1 MALTKVTGKGL
12 DNNVVDSTKLST
24 NSVTET
30 KIASGAVTSAKI
42 SDGTVSA
49 DDLSSTLD
57 LSSKTVTLPT
67 TSVTAAMLSSTL
79 DLSSKTVTLPT
90 SATATLDQNIA
101 LLGFKMAIT
110 DGLTVFNLV
119 DGVVD
124 EFEDESGVDNSAS
137 TNANYCATND
147 VYSNNLTAG
156 CVSAGFTTNSI
167 TEPDTSTAGTN
178 PAPGSGTYG
187 SFIVP
192 NGMTSLNIFTWGAG
206 GGSGPGTSISGNCAA
221 NNRAHGGGGGYST
234 GKLAVTSGQTLT
246 IVVGEGGDGAGSAPI
261 ATFGGGLGGYRPSP
275 AVFSPISQPN
285 LRGGGGIYPSSVPA
299 PDPKGENGHGGGL
312 AGVFTN
318 SLDNGAPVAVIIAG
332 AGGGGTFN
340 FDRPDFN
347 PQTSA
352 NPGGAGGGL
361 QGLTVN
367 DSAQTSSRDTFTSHP
382 GNTTGTPHGGG
393 GSQSAGGQGGI
404 GAPSA
409 AGGPNSKL
417 GQTGGLFYGGNNY
430 VEEGDNYSVG
440 SGGGAG
446 YYGGGGGAWE
456 PGISGTGGGGS
467 SYYGHPQV
475 TCGATEAGSLCEG
488 GGLAIPSY
496 VASTNEGGTEVAS
509 GEDGYVFLTGSFSAF
524 GLPGGGS
531 STIIS
536 DPFTA
541 NTVPTT
547 ARIVVFEENVDTPS
561 LNTDIIASISRNNGS
576 NYTTATLTD
585 SGYVTGSSGQR
596 ILTGTA
602 TISGQP
608 SGQSMRWKLE
618 LANNT
623 VKIHGVALQW
633 K

>member
-49 DDLSSTLD
+49 DDLASSLD

-67 TSVTAAMLSSTL
+67 TSVTAAMLSNTL
-79 DLSSKTVTLPT
+79 DLSSKTVTLPQ

-124 EFEDESGVDNSAS
+124 EFEDESGTDGSAS
-137 TNANYCATND
+137 TNLNYNSTDDYYIN
-147 VYSNNLTAG
+147 SNSPDGNPIG
-156 CVSAGFTTNSI
+156 PNSYSAGFSMSAI
-167 TEPDTSTAGTN
+167 TEPDTSVTGTN
-178 PAPGSGTYG
+178 PAQGSGTYG
-187 SFIVP
+187 TFTVP
-192 NGMTSLNIFTWGAG
+192 NGMTSVDAYVFGAG
-206 GGSGPGTSISGNCAA
+206 GGTGFWLAPHHSASA
-221 NNRAHGGGGGYST
+221 GGGGGFTEGTIS
-234 GKLAVTSGQTLT
+234 VSPGQVLY
-246 IVVGEGGDGAGSAPI
+246 VNAGEGGRQGGPGSPGPSVAFSGGGSGGGQGSGGGLSYVGTAPASTATAPQIMVVAGSGGGGAYNQGSNNGGVGGGLTGSRGNSTTFAQTSAGQQGGGGGQSSGGQASACGVSGTFLTGGAGSS
-261 ATFGGGLGGYRPSP
+261 GGG
-275 AVFSPISQPN
+275 A
-285 LRGGGGIYPSSVPA
+285 
-299 PDPKGENGHGGGL
+299 
-312 AGVFTN
+312 
-318 SLDNGAPVAVIIAG
+318 
-332 AGGGGTFN
+332 
-340 FDRPDFN
+340 
-347 PQTSA
+347 
-352 NPGGAGGGL
+352 
-361 QGLTVN
+361 
-367 DSAQTSSRDTFTSHP
+367 
-382 GNTTGTPHGGG
+382 
-393 GSQSAGGQGGI
+393 
-404 GAPSA
+404 
-409 AGGPNSKL
+409 
-417 GQTGGLFYGGNNY
+417 
-430 VEEGDNYSVG
+430 
-440 SGGGAG
+440 GAG
-446 YYGGGGGAWE
+446 YYGGGGSGYNGAE
-456 PGISGTGGGGS
+456 PGHGAGGGGS

-475 TCGATEAGSLCEG
+475 TSGSTEAGGESSPNNSTAG
-488 GGLAIPSY
+488 GELSPYYPQTGQAGRGGQCTPNSGSG
-496 VASTNEGGTEVAS
+496 ASPGN
-509 GEDGYVFLTGSFSAF
+509 DGYVFLVGSASISATTT
-524 GLPGGGS
+524 S

-536 DPFTA
+536 DPFTST
-541 NTVPTT
+541 TVPTT
-547 ARIVVFEENVDTPS
+547 ARIVVFEENVGTPT
-561 LNTDIIASISRNNGS
+561 LNTDVIASVSRNNGS